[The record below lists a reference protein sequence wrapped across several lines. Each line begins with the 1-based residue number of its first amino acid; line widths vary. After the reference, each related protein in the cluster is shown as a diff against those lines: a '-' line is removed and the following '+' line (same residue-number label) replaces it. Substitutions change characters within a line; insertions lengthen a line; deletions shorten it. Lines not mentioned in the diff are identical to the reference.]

1 MPGEQRISPL
11 PTLARVGDAA
21 KGTGVLHEQALRR
34 RAVGSGRSRVLA
46 IGLGASAVGGPV
58 ATLGQHH
65 IDRRAV
71 DPLEAQFLADRPL
84 TAGPGSV
91 ARFDPGSREDRIV
104 EHAELGHAP
113 DRALD
118 KLRPIAGATQPSA
131 HLVHGA

>member
-21 KGTGVLHEQALRR
+21 KGTCVLHEQALRR

-46 IGLGASAVGGPV
+46 IGLGATAVGGPV

-71 DPLEAQFLADRPL
+71 DSLEAQFLADRAL
-84 TAGPGSV
+84 ASGPGTV
-91 ARFDPGSREDRIV
+91 TRLHPCLRECLV
-104 EHAELGHAP
+104 VQHAELDHAL

-118 KLRPIAGATQPSA
+118 KLRPIAGATQPSP